1 MNESDADSFILIIKD
16 EPYEVILKEE
26 QGLVNHTIDSNMEIK
41 DRWYTVNGKKIPE
54 INILW
59 HVNGITS
66 EIASSLD
73 TKEQIQLLKD
83 YLRSQKTI
91 RSIKNHQDSYIKQT
105 KGDYD
110 IAVNNIFSEQP
121 DYVTSFQAS
130 VRFACRILKAK
141 LKGEDKAFEDDET
154 LSELAIK
161 LDDIDFKEIEEIIPW
176 VQKSPEE
183 GDANVST
190 TLEDAVN
197 AVLSSVALYV
207 KLFADKKDEKKSRA
221 FLNISS

>member
-1 MNESDADSFILIIKD
+1 M
-16 EPYEVILKEE
+16 
-26 QGLVNHTIDSNMEIK
+26 
-41 DRWYTVNGKKIPE
+41 
-54 INILW
+54 
-59 HVNGITS
+59 
-66 EIASSLD
+66 
-73 TKEQIQLLKD
+73 
-83 YLRSQKTI
+83 
-91 RSIKNHQDSYIKQT
+91 
-105 KGDYD
+105 
-110 IAVNNIFSEQP
+110 
-121 DYVTSFQAS
+121 
-130 VRFACRILKAK
+130 RFACRILKAK

-207 KLFADKKDEKKSRA
+207 KLFADKKEEKKNRGYI
-221 FLNISS
+221 NISS